1 VETPLGSFS
10 DCLTDCNTMLIRFI
24 KMILR
29 LFGLEL
35 LITQLSKLLL
45 NGMQGLKEEVRKV
58 FITVM
63 IRGLVLLVIVGF
75 TFLSLFFGLLALAF
89 YLNGTLENNYQGLL
103 IVAGGCAVL
112 TLLVILLQEL
122 RRRWH

>member
-1 VETPLGSFS
+1 
-10 DCLTDCNTMLIRFI
+10 
-24 KMILR
+24 MILR

-35 LITQLSKLLL
+35 LMAQLSKLLL
-45 NGMQGLKEEVRKV
+45 NGMQGVKEEVRKV

-89 YLNGTLENNYQGLL
+89 YLNGIFENNYQGLL